1 MESSWYKKFSGVEV
15 WTLAFLKGI
24 WEEDQW
30 GSRSSTEKTI
40 HSCFDTVY
48 IFQYK
53 IMQTYRKGLKN
64 VTIKILC
71 LKIDMTDPLCFILTI

>member
-30 GSRSSTEKTI
+30 GSRSSTERTI

-48 IFQYK
+48 FS
-53 IMQTYRKGLKN
+53 
-64 VTIKILC
+64 IKSCKHIE
-71 LKIDMTDPLCFILTI
+71 KV